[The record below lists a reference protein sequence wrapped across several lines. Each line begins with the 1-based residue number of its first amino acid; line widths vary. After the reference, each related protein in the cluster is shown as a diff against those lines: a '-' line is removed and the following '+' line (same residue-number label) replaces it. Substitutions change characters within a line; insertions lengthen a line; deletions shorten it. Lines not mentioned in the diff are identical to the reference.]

1 VSRARRVPEPFPVP
15 RAAVGAT
22 AGRIIRRIL
31 ALPGVS
37 NAVKPQHNASLTEW
51 RDRAD
56 PRLLAAPCLADAL
69 ALAAR
74 RWPPDAPEAAEAAQ
88 VLGVLGSLNADAE
101 SLAASL
107 LHAAGSGTPEAQAAL
122 LQQHPALRPL
132 LEGQQAARKVWDI
145 YRNRPGGNAEGLRRL
160 LLAII
165 RDLRVVLILLAR
177 QLVRMR
183 LAARSEPA
191 EREALARLTADIH
204 APLANRLGIWQLKW
218 ELEDLAFRYLQPDTY
233 RRVAKLL
240 DERRGDREAFINES
254 IARVRSAL
262 TEAGI
267 QDADVAGRPKHIYS
281 IWKKMQRKGV
291 DFGELY
297 DIRAIRILVRDVA
310 TCYAALG
317 VVHGL
322 WHHIPGEFDDYIAN
336 PKGNNYRSLHTAV
349 VGPQGKTLEVQIRTW
364 EMHEHA
370 ELGVAAH
377 WRYKEGGGGDQSFE
391 RKINWM
397 RQLLESR
404 EEGEDERALL
414 AGFST
419 ELIED
424 RVYALTPQG
433 HVVDLP
439 RGATVLDFAYHVHTE
454 VGHRC
459 RGAKVNGRIV
469 PLTHQPAT
477 GDRVE
482 ILTGKVAEPRRD
494 WLLAHTGY
502 LTTSRA
508 RNKVRGWF
516 HRLEH
521 ERNVQAGRE
530 LLDRELKRLGL
541 GQAELAPALER
552 LNHKRPEDLY
562 VAVALGDTTPGQVA
576 RLLHELSQPR
586 ETPEPAAPIPRK
598 RPQRAADAVVIEG
611 VGNLLTTLARCCQPV
626 PGDAILGYI
635 TRGRGVSIHR
645 ADCAQV
651 SRLIARDP
659 SRVLQVDWGGQGG
672 KAYEVDLL
680 LRAYDRKHLLKD
692 VTHCISMA
700 DAHVL
705 SVDTRVEPDE
715 GTAEIRFSVR
725 VADFAQLSTLL
736 AKLSALRNV
745 IEARRVT

>member
-1 VSRARRVPEPFPVP
+1 MAPV
-15 RAAVGAT
+15 
-22 AGRIIRRIL
+22 
-31 ALPGVS
+31 
-37 NAVKPQHNASLTEW
+37 
-51 RDRAD
+51 
-56 PRLLAAPCLADAL
+56 LADAL
-69 ALAAR
+69 TLAETH
-74 RWPPDAPEAAEAAQ
+74 WPHKDPRCAEALQ
-88 VLGVLGSLNADAE
+88 VLNLLGEMNADGE
-101 SLAASL
+101 S
-107 LHAAGSGTPEAQAAL
+107 QAAAL
-122 LQQHPALRPL
+122 VHQLGTDASGVVEYKARYPALRPL
-132 LEGQQAARKVWDI
+132 IEGQQAARKVWDI
-145 YRNRPGGNAEGLRRL
+145 YRSRPGGNAEGLRRL

-183 LAARSEPA
+183 LAAREDA
-191 EREALARLTADIH
+191 ETREALARLSADIH

-233 RRVAKLL
+233 KRVARLL
-240 DERRGDREAFINES
+240 DERRGDRESFIAES
-254 IARVRSAL
+254 VARVREAL

-267 QDADVAGRPKHIYS
+267 ENADVAGRPKHIYS

-297 DIRAIRILVRDVA
+297 DIRAIRILVPDVA

-336 PKGNNYRSLHTAV
+336 PKGNHYQSLHTAV

-364 EMHEHA
+364 DMHEHA

-377 WRYKEGGGGDQSFE
+377 WRYKEGGSGDQSFE

-397 RQLLESR
+397 RQLLENR
-404 EEGEDERALL
+404 EEGEDDRALL

-477 GDRVE
+477 GDRIQ

-494 WLLAHTGY
+494 WLLAHTGC

-508 RNKVRGWF
+508 RNKVRAWF
-516 HRLEH
+516 HRLDH
-521 ERNVQAGRE
+521 ARNVQEGRE
-530 LLDRELKRLGL
+530 LLERDLKRLGL
-541 GQAELAPALER
+541 HQADLAPLLER
-552 LNHKRPEDLY
+552 LHLKKAEELY
-562 VAVALGDTTPGQVA
+562 VAVALGDTTPAQVA
-576 RLLHELSQPR
+576 RQLHELAQPK
-586 ETPEPAAPIPRK
+586 EDVEPAPTVQAPR
-598 RPQRAADAVVIEG
+598 RSRQRAADAIVIEG

-626 PGDAILGYI
+626 PGDPIHGFI

-645 ADCAQV
+645 FDCPQLA
-651 SRLIARDP
+651 RLAARDP
-659 SRVLQVDWGGQGG
+659 SRVLQVEWGGRGG
-672 KAYEVDLL
+672 KAYEVDLM

-692 VTHCISMA
+692 VTNCISLA

-705 SVDTRVEPDE
+705 SLDTRVSADE
-715 GTAEIRFSVR
+715 GTAELRFSVR
-725 VADFAQLSTLL
+725 VADFAQLSGLL
-736 AKLSALRNV
+736 AKLAGLRNV
-745 IEARRVT
+745 IEARRVA